1 MPRAQAGRPQTCDLR
16 LRARRRLWDLFGVY
30 LTSPR
35 RTEIRQLAAV
45 EVKQG
50 GVRAGLLH

>member
-1 MPRAQAGRPQTCDLR
+1 MPRAQAGRPQISR

-30 LTSPR
+30 LTSLR